1 MEFRTAYGFRGEH
14 PGLVFSEPSMTKQSF
29 KDECDINVILARYE
43 NTGMYYDPLTTR
55 GSRAPLFDDF
65 TAVPDY
71 MDAQNFVIEAGEMF
85 DALPSRIRKRF
96 NNSPAQL
103 LEFLADS
110 ANVSEAIGLGLI
122 SAPVEQPEPQS
133 KPEPQAKPEPSP
145 GNPAV

>member
-14 PGLVFSEPSMTKQSF
+14 PGLVFSDPSMTKQSF

-71 MDAQNFVIEAGEMF
+71 MDAQNFVIEAGELF
-85 DALPSRIRKRF
+85 NELPSRIRRRF
-96 NNSPAQL
+96 DNSPSKL
-103 LEFLADS
+103 LEFLSDP
-110 ANVSEAIGLGLI
+110 ANGDEAISLGLV
-122 SAPVEQPEPQS
+122 SAPAPIIEPVEPAPLE
-133 KPEPQAKPEPSP
+133 EAAK
-145 GNPAV
+145 

>member
-1 MEFRTAYGFRGEH
+1 
-14 PGLVFSEPSMTKQSF
+14 
-29 KDECDINVILARYE
+29 
-43 NTGMYYDPLTTR
+43 
-55 GSRAPLFDDF
+55 
-65 TAVPDY
+65 

-103 LEFLADS
+103 LEFLADT
-110 ANVSEAIGLGLI
+110 ANVSEAISLGLI
-122 SAPVEQPEPQS
+122 SAPVEPEPQS

>member
-1 MEFRTAYGFRGEH
+1 MEFRTAYGFWGEH
-14 PGLVFSEPSMTKQSF
+14 PGLVFSDPSMTKQSF
-29 KDECDINVILARYE
+29 KDECDINVIPARYE
-43 NTGMYYDPLTTR
+43 HTGMYYDPLTTR
-55 GSRAPLFDDF
+55 GSCAPPFDDF

-110 ANVSEAIGLGLI
+110 ANVSEAISLGLI
-122 SAPVEQPEPQS
+122 SAPVEPGL
-133 KPEPQAKPEPSP
+133 EPQAQPEPSP
-145 GNPAV
+145 VNPAV

>member
-96 NNSPAQL
+96 DNSPAQL

-110 ANVSEAIGLGLI
+110 ANVSEAISLGLI
-122 SAPVEQPEPQS
+122 SAPVE
-133 KPEPQAKPEPSP
+133 PEPSP
-145 GNPAV
+145 GNPVEPGPSPVNPAV

>member
-14 PGLVFSEPSMTKQSF
+14 PGLVFSDPSMTKQSF

-43 NTGMYYDPLTTR
+43 NTGMYRDPLTTR
-55 GSRAPLFDDF
+55 GSCAPLFDDF
-65 TAVPDY
+65 TAAPDY

-96 NNSPAQL
+96 GNSPAQL

-110 ANVSEAIGLGLI
+110 ANVSEAISLGLI
-122 SAPVEQPEPQS
+122 SAPVEPEPQS
-133 KPEPQAKPEPSP
+133 EPEPSP
-145 GNPAV
+145 VNPAV

>member
-85 DALPSRIRKRF
+85 NALSSRIRKRF
-96 NNSPAQL
+96 NNSPAEL

-110 ANVSEAIGLGLI
+110 ANVSEAISLGLI
-122 SAPVEQPEPQS
+122 SAPVEPEL
-133 KPEPQAKPEPSP
+133 EPQAKPEPSP